1 MGRPNGIDTSWEA
14 GRIADAITRPCNGL
28 ASRKTRGTEQLDG
41 PEQVDIHSGAGF
53 GLMIDRADNDC
64 AEYRESFARQVCRR
78 ARKDGGPNGRLP
90 VPGNIIVPPVRVLFN
105 VPLADLHTVL
115 PGSVK

>member
-1 MGRPNGIDTSWEA
+1 MQSPGLVTVWHHEKREAPNNLTV
-14 GRIADAITRPCNGL
+14 
-28 ASRKTRGTEQLDG
+28 Q
-41 PEQVDIHSGAGF
+41 QVDIHSGAGF